1 MIETFFAEG
10 FALCLFVTTIGH
22 IATKNGNTGDTAMNN
37 TARSLY
43 IVVEG
48 DVAEV
53 AMRPGFESLGITEL
67 CEHAGALVIDAGNGA
82 ELITAADL
90 DELAA
95 NIAHWLDV
103 ENATDLADYGS
114 LVENVRNVSAVLAYA
129 ANGEHA
135 LHLAD
140 AYDRGEIAPGN
151 IADVGIALA

>member
-1 MIETFFAEG
+1 MNHETYNRIFNEG
-10 FALCLFVTTIGH
+10 
-22 IATKNGNTGDTAMNN
+22 
-37 TARSLY
+37 ARSLY

-48 DVAEV
+48 EVSEV

-95 NIAHWLDV
+95 TIAHWLDIEDV
-103 ENATDLADYGS
+103 TVLPDWAS

-151 IADVGIALA
+151 IANVGMALA